1 MNRSE
6 IRRDILK
13 ARLSM
18 SQERV
23 LEKSKTIMDSI
34 LASGIYRKS
43 SHIMVYVD
51 FRNEVGTESLI
62 IHALAAGKRVSVPI
76 TDIKGKRLTPSEL
89 LYYPGDLKPG
99 AWGILE
105 PQESCARPVDPGELD
120 LVIVPGVAFD
130 AGGNRLGYGGGFYDR
145 FLPRTR
151 PGTVYLAPA
160 FELQMVENV
169 FPGTLDVP
177 VHIIFTEERLL
188 KPGALRGCKL

>member
-6 IRRDILK
+6 IRQDVLK

-18 SQERV
+18 SQEQV
-23 LEKSKTIMDSI
+23 LEKSKTIMDSV
-34 LASGIYRKS
+34 LASGIYQKS

-51 FRNEVGTESLI
+51 FRNEVRTNCLI
-62 IHALAAGKRVSVPI
+62 INALAAGKRVSVPI

-89 LYYPGDLKPG
+89 LDYPGDLRPG

-105 PQESCARPVDPGELD
+105 PSESCVRPVDPGELD
-120 LVIVPGVAFD
+120 LVIVPGVAYD

-160 FELQMVENV
+160 FELQVVENV
-169 FPGTLDVP
+169 FPGPLDVP
-177 VHIIFTEERLL
+177 VHIIITEQREIIAAV
-188 KPGALRGCKL
+188 K

>member
-1 MNRSE
+1 MSRSE
-6 IRRDILK
+6 IRQGVLK

-18 SQERV
+18 SQDSV
-23 LEKSKTIMDSI
+23 QEKSKIIIDSI
-34 LASGIYRKS
+34 LASEIYCKS
-43 SHIMVYVD
+43 SHLMVYVD
-51 FRNEVGTESLI
+51 FRNEVRTENLI
-62 IHALAAGKRVSVPI
+62 KHALAEGKRVSVPI

-89 LYYPGDLKPG
+89 LEYPGDLVPG

-105 PQESCARPVDPGELD
+105 PREHCARPVDPGELD

-160 FELQMVENV
+160 FELQVVENV
-169 FPGTLDVP
+169 FPGPLDVP
-177 VHIIFTEERLL
+177 VHIIITEKRVVEA
-188 KPGALRGCKL
+188 GN